1 MLVSVILP
9 CYNPPEN
16 WDSSIIQEYQKL
28 RQQIPDELEL
38 ILVQDGAN
46 LNLEP
51 GIKRLKT
58 ELSNF
63 NHVQYPENRGK
74 GYALRKG
81 VETANGEL
89 IIYTDIDFPYNTE
102 SFLKIYAALK
112 NDECDL
118 AAGVKDESYY
128 SHVPFSRR
136 VLSKGLRWLIR
147 LFLSIPFTDTQC
159 GLKGFQKNM
168 KAIFLKTQI
177 NRYLFD
183 LEFIRLS
190 HKRGYRVKP
199 IKIKLND
206 NVHFRGMNYRVLF
219 AESLNFLKLLFRP
232 RYGE

>member
-1 MLVSVILP
+1 MLVSIILP

-16 WDSSIIQEYQKL
+16 WDRNIIKEYKAL
-28 RQQIPDELEL
+28 KEQISDAIEV
-38 ILVQDGAN
+38 IFVQDGAN
-46 LNLEP
+46 PNLDE
-51 GIKRLKT
+51 GVMRI
-58 ELSNF
+58 LSEIPSF
-63 NHVQYPENRGK
+63 RRIQYPVNNGK

-81 VETANGEL
+81 AEAANGEI

-102 SFLKIYAALK
+102 SFLKIYRALS
-112 NDECDL
+112 NNECDL
-118 AAGVKDESYY
+118 AAGVKDDTYY

-159 GLKGFQKNM
+159 GLKGFQKTM
-168 KAIFLKTQI
+168 KPIFLKTQI

-206 NVHFRGMNYRVLF
+206 NVQFRGMNYRVLF
-219 AESLNFLKLLFRP
+219 GESLNFLKLLFRP
-232 RYGE
+232 SYKD